1 MAQAT
6 QSHEQAPAKK
16 PFYKKWWFWLIAV
29 IVVIIIATQAG
40 GSGDGET
47 GATPSTGG
55 VESSAPEA
63 PAEDAS
69 PAPAD
74 DPLSDDGW
82 TASSISVDAQSFA
95 TTITA
100 RITNN
105 ESGTRSGAFTLTVFS
120 NGEVVTAANGFV
132 NDVEGGSTNTV
143 TFMST
148 DDLSGV
154 DPATF
159 TYELQ
164 NDF

>member
-1 MAQAT
+1 MAQAAQT
-6 QSHEQAPAKK
+6 QAPAKK
-16 PFYKKWWFWLIAV
+16 PFYKKWWFWLIVV
-29 IVVIIIATQAG
+29 IVVIIIATQSG
-40 GSGDGET
+40 GSDDGET

-63 PAEDAS
+63 PAEEAA

-82 TASSISVDAQSFA
+82 TASSISVDAQSFG

-100 RITNN
+100 RLTNN
-105 ESGTRSGAFTLTVFS
+105 EGGTRSGAFTLTVFS
-120 NGEVVTAANGFV
+120 NGEVVAAANGFV
-132 NDVEGGSTNTV
+132 NDVEGGSTQTV
-143 TFMST
+143 QFIAT